1 MAEPRVEMKAI
12 GFPTFGGLRLDLAL
26 DEVGADSS
34 IYQHDV
40 DWDGSLGKIRTRDGF
55 QKLNASAASG
65 EYRGLYPHSALRLL
79 ATKRISGTE
88 NKLVALDKEGTEKT
102 VTALAVAEAPSTFAS
117 IGTPTGTFSYQRSF
131 TAAAKVIK
139 FDGTTFTE
147 PTATI
152 ANVNKETG
160 EKEAELTGKA
170 MPLARH
176 MVGWPDADN
185 VLVFA
190 NTSGTTGGP
199 NGAASSASHVWF
211 SKPLAFE
218 SFEES
223 AFLVLGA
230 GDGEEITGL
239 CVYGGQ
245 VYVFKE
251 SRFWVVSPP
260 SQNEHGQPVFSFR
273 EVSLGSGSRIKQ
285 VLTEHLKETS
295 DNICWASQD
304 GVFFCTTDGIYQT
317 TGGSPSKIS
326 QQLKPLEETVPFE
339 GPMAEFLNGSSES
352 FRWPA
357 TGIAVLGRRVFV
369 KRYEFIFVYD
379 IVLQS
384 WTCWKMP
391 SVSMAIWT
399 GLTGGGSETT
409 GYKNASTA
417 AAEGVG
423 TEWSNPGNAKVSD
436 GVYATVFK
444 GSPTGSTN
452 TNFLKLTNYGFAL
465 PAGAV
470 VAGILVNVQRK
481 EETASGGVSDHEAHL
496 VRAGTIQA
504 GERAHT
510 GVPWGVVDASA
521 YYGGSEDLWDEAWTL
536 TDINSAGFG
545 VALSAHITGSNRAMV
560 DWIGVTVYY
569 LTAESSSGVRPR
581 LFNSQTKTVFWTGPN
596 AEEQAT
602 FPGWAWQSGL
612 YDLGSEDEKE
622 LVKSK
627 VWGEGTIAVG
637 VSQDFKAMEER
648 HTFAMGEATTQKAE
662 NISQK
667 ATLFSHRFSGS
678 GKASIQRFVRYLRT
692 TATSG
697 SQSDPS

>member
-1 MAEPRVEMKAI
+1 MASQEQKAI

-26 DEVGADSS
+26 DEVGANNS

-79 ATKRISGTE
+79 ATKRISGSE
-88 NKLVALDKEGTEKT
+88 NKLVALDKEGTEKAT
-102 VTALAVAEAPSTFAS
+102 TALAVAEAPSTFAS

-131 TAAAKVIK
+131 TALAKVIK

-152 ANVNKETG
+152 ENVNLETG
-160 EKEAELTGKA
+160 ESETPLTGKA

-199 NGAASSASHVWF
+199 NGASSSVSHVWF

-223 AFLVLGA
+223 AFIVLGA

-260 SQNEHGQPVFSFR
+260 STNEHGQPVFSFR

-326 QQLKPLEETVPFE
+326 QELKPLEETVPFE
-339 GPMAEFLNGSSES
+339 GPMAEFLNGETES

-357 TGIAVLGRRVFV
+357 TGITVLGRRVFV

-399 GLTGGGSETT
+399 GLTGGGSETSVKT
-409 GYKNASTA
+409 PGTQAQSGESKLGSWTLEGSGKAKIALAGLGTPLVSKL
-417 AAEGVG
+417 AEQTNCGFSIPGGATIVG
-423 TEWSNPGNAKVSD
+423 IQPTMLIW
-436 GVYATVFK
+436 
-444 GSPTGSTN
+444 GS
-452 TNFLKLTNYGFAL
+452 
-465 PAGAV
+465 V
-470 VAGILVNVQRK
+470 K
-481 EETASGGVSDHEAHL
+481 ETRLSLISGGIVQAPN
-496 VRAGTIQA
+496 RALGTGWPLIPA
-504 GERAHT
+504 SRS
-510 GVPWGVVDASA
+510 WG
-521 YYGGSEDLWDEAWTL
+521 GPEDLWEKAWTAAL
-536 TDINSAGFG
+536 INESGFG
-545 VALSAHITGSNRAMV
+545 VAIQVESKVLAELLAHIEATS
-560 DWIGVTVYY
+560 ITVYY
-569 LTAESSSGVRPR
+569 VTAESSSGVRPR
-581 LFNSQTKTVFWTGPN
+581 LFCSQTKTVFWTGPN
-596 AEEQAT
+596 ATEQAT
-602 FPGWAWQSGL
+602 FPGWAWQCGL
-612 YDLGSEDEKE
+612 YDLGSEDEKSFKKAK
-622 LVKSK
+622 L
-627 VWGEGTIAVG
+627 WGEGTVNVG
-637 VSQDFKAMEER
+637 VSEDFKAMKER
-648 HTFAMGEATTQKAE
+648 HTFEMGEATTQKAE

-678 GKASIQRFVRYLRT
+678 GKASIQRFVRYLAT